1 MFPFGAVRK
10 HWFFQREREAM
21 KIRIGR
27 SGNAIT
33 LRIPMDIRRS
43 WDLKYGDMVD
53 LRENENGEKLI
64 ISKLGGSK

>member
-1 MFPFGAVRK
+1 
-10 HWFFQREREAM
+10 M

-53 LRENENGEKLI
+53 LRENDDGEKLI